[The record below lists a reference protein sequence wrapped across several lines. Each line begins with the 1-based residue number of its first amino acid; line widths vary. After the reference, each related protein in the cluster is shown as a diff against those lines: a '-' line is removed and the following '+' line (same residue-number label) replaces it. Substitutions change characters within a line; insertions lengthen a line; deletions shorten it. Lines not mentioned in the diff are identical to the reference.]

1 MKCWLTKKSE
11 EILHKASEDRN
22 LTNLRFAE
30 FIFAQPK
37 HWNHRHHRLM
47 MRRNPNFHCYA
58 LFSRRETKAVVE
70 AARSN
75 SMRWRLARAQMIVM
89 TNELNTFFF
98 PFFKFFFGMESCSAL
113 SQFLHLFL
121 FSGRTRVWCLRLIRK
136 KNLDYKYPSTRAG
149 VKMLTKNSNA
159 EQGITIFDLR

>member
-1 MKCWLTKKSE
+1 
-11 EILHKASEDRN
+11 
-22 LTNLRFAE
+22 
-30 FIFAQPK
+30 
-37 HWNHRHHRLM
+37 M

-136 KNLDYKYPSTRAG
+136 KKSWLQISFDKGRSKNVNKEFERRAG
-149 VKMLTKNSNA
+149 NYNIRLEVAKNWCSRGRDDHIA
-159 EQGITIFDLR
+159 VVQELPTEL